1 MDRRRRRVFSYVG
14 VCQWDVGFIFQ
25 TVIQYRA
32 IWSLCLGLSTVV
44 VMLSGCGHGNP
55 LNRQAVSGNVSFDGT
70 ALDQGTIEL
79 SPRQQQG
86 GVSSGARVWEGSY
99 AIPTEQGLPPGKY
112 LVRIFSAEKRD
123 APSSVGKPPG
133 PGNPPGKERIPAQYN
148 SQSQILVEVTAD
160 GHNKFDFD
168 IRTRN

>member
-70 ALDQGTIEL
+70 AWIRARSNSVLD
-79 SPRQQQG
+79 SSKA
-86 GVSSGARVWEGSY
+86 VSVVGLGSGKAVFRMCHQ
-99 AIPTEQGLPPGKY
+99 QGLPPGKY

-148 SQSQILVEVTAD
+148 SQSQILVEVVAD